1 MLREIAFDYQN
12 DGNGSAQRPC
22 VSFLKDLR
30 GLESIKTSSIYPR
43 GSVLFAEGQRPRG
56 VYILREGRAKV
67 SVASSAGKTL
77 VLRIA
82 DVGDL
87 LGVNAV
93 LAGKPA
99 GATVE
104 TLEQCRIDFISS
116 ENFLNL
122 LESDKKAYSDVA
134 RALSRKLTGV
144 MDHARLLLLSD
155 SAAEKLARLLE
166 KWCDDHGQTTPLGIR
181 IAAGLTHAEI
191 AEMICTSR
199 ETVTRLLG
207 ELKRKQ
213 IVSLMNSAI
222 FVRNRKALESAT
234 RF

>member
-1 MLREIAFDYQN
+1 MLREISFEYETDS
-12 DGNGSAQRPC
+12 NGSAQKRC
-22 VSFLKDLR
+22 VSFLKDVR
-30 GLESIKTSSIYPR
+30 ELESIKTRSIYPR
-43 GSVLFAEGQRPRG
+43 GAVLFAEGQRPLG

-67 SVASSAGKTL
+67 SVTSSAGKTL

-82 DVGDL
+82 DAGDL

-104 TLEQCRIDFISS
+104 TLEQCRIDFISA
-116 ENFLNL
+116 ETFLML
-122 LESDKKAYSDVA
+122 LERDKNVYLDVA

-144 MDHARLLLLSD
+144 MDHARLLLLAD
-155 SAAEKLARLLE
+155 SAAEKLAGLLM
-166 KWCDDHGQTTPLGIR
+166 KWCDENGKSTPQGIR

-207 ELKRKQ
+207 EFKRKQ
-213 IVSLMNSAI
+213 IVSLMDSAI
-222 FVRNRKALESAT
+222 FIRNRKALESAT
-234 RF
+234 RL